1 MKLIIEKNVSFHSKK
16 IIFYSFSDVMKMMLV
31 NTVYLDIKLI
41 INSEKWFP
49 IKIEKTINIKV

>member
-41 INSEKWFP
+41 INSEK
-49 IKIEKTINIKV
+49 